1 MEIKTRENSSI
12 FVIDVVGDMDLYSSF
27 KLKELIDKLTGESV
41 RKFIINL
48 DEVAYIDSSGVGSLI
63 YINSLCK
70 KKDILFKIVNV
81 KGTVR
86 RVIELTKLLGYLPIA
101 NTEEDAIDLL
111 SSNII

>member
-1 MEIKTRENSSI
+1 MEIKTRERFSI
-12 FVIDVVGDMDLYSSF
+12 FVIDVIGDMDLYSSF
-27 KLKELIDKLTGESV
+27 RLKELVDKLTNENV

-70 KKDILFKIVNV
+70 KKDINFKIVNV
-81 KGTVR
+81 KGTVK

-101 NTEEDAIDLL
+101 NSEEDAIQLL
-111 SSNII
+111 S

>member
-1 MEIKTRENSSI
+1 MEIRTRENTSI
-12 FVIDVVGDMDLYSSF
+12 FVIDVIGDMDLYSSF
-27 KLKELIDKLTGESV
+27 RLKELIDKLTGENI

-70 KKDILFKIVNV
+70 KKDIHFKIVNV

-86 RVIELTKLLGYLPIA
+86 RVIELTKLLGYLPIS
-101 NTEEDAIDLL
+101 NSEDEAIQLL
-111 SSNII
+111 S